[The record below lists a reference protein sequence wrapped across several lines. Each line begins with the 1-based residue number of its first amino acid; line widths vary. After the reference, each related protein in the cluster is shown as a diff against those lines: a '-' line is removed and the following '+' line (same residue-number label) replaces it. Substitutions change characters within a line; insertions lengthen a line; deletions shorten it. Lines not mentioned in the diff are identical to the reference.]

1 MPAKKDNSST
11 GVYERLRSDIL
22 RLAVR
27 PGDDIDETALA
38 ERYGI
43 SRTPVREA
51 LIRLE
56 SDGLVKFR
64 PKRGARVTPLILPDL
79 PRFMEAM
86 DLNRRAVCRLAASRR
101 LDDEIGKIRQAYED
115 FVRVGRGEEVGTD
128 SQSGQVAAQEM
139 NLYVQIAEAGHNG
152 YVTEAFSRLL
162 TVGLRMMRLPF
173 AYSPRKGQTVQ
184 DYLDTLFTVFGN
196 LVDRIVEQDSA
207 GAEACA
213 AELHV
218 VLVKRLREYNEENL
232 LSAVSAP
239 FTPDSKVAALL
250 SKTH

>member
-1 MPAKKDNSST
+1 MPREKTSPAS
-11 GVYERLRSDIL
+11 GVYERLRNDIL
-22 RLAVR
+22 RLAIR

-43 SRTPVREA
+43 SRTPIREA

-56 SDGLVKFR
+56 SDGLIRFR

-86 DLNRRAVCRLAASRR
+86 DLNRRAVCRLASWRR
-101 LDDEIGKIRQAYED
+101 LDHEIGRIRQAYED
-115 FVRVGRGEEVGTD
+115 FARVGRGEEVGTD
-128 SQSGQVAAQEM
+128 SQSGQVAAHEM
-139 NLYVQIAEAGHNG
+139 TLYLRIAEAGHNG

-173 AYSPRKGQTVQ
+173 AYSPRHGQTVQ
-184 DYLDTLFTVFGN
+184 AYLDTLTTVFGT
-196 LVDRIVEQDSA
+196 LVECIVEQDAA

-213 AELHV
+213 SELHV
-218 VLVKRLREYNEENL
+218 ALVKRLREYNEENL
-232 LSAVSAP
+232 LSSVSPA
-239 FTPDSKVAALL
+239 FTAESGLAELL
-250 SKTH
+250 SKVE